1 MPLTSK
7 LAPDNGA
14 EVAASVCDLCS
25 AAVLGDE
32 IVLYFGKADA
42 LSVDRAAI
50 SPRLSASVS
59 IDRAAAK
66 VFLKRLQQLLTN
78 ASQSNDADR
87 TLR

>member
-25 AAVLGDE
+25 AVLLGDE
-32 IVLYFGKADA
+32 VELYFGKSDA
-42 LSVDRAAI
+42 PSADRATI
-50 SPRLSASVS
+50 LPRLFESVG

-66 VFLKRLQQLLTN
+66 VFLTRLQQLLTN
-78 ASQSNDADR
+78 ASQFNDADP

>member
-1 MPLTSK
+1 MLLTSK

-14 EVAASVCDLCS
+14 EVAASVCDLCN

-32 IVLYFGKADA
+32 VVLYFGKTDA

-50 SPRLSASVS
+50 SPRLFASVS

-78 ASQSNDADR
+78 ASQFNDADR
-87 TLR
+87 TVR